1 MIINFDMMKC
11 QVSCP
16 ECRQRLSA
24 PAGHTGRIGCL
35 ACKHKFDIV
44 DGKVEIKQVG
54 EVTKTALIGGLKGL
68 IFFSNAIQ
76 TVLTIVAIVG
86 GIVGLYGALTSNIL
100 LVFFGGITAVGALT
114 LKNPWF

>member
-1 MIINFDMMKC
+1 MLKC

-16 ECRQRLSA
+16 ECGQRLSA

-44 DGKVEIKQVG
+44 DGEVEIKQVG
-54 EVTKTALIGGLKGL
+54 EVAKTALIGGLKGL
-68 IFFSNAIQ
+68 IFFGNSIQ
-76 TVLTIVAIVG
+76 TMLTIVAIVG
-86 GIVGLYGALTSNIL
+86 VIVFLYGALTSNVSL
-100 LVFFGGITAVGALT
+100 LFLGTITAVGALT